1 MHELLTRLIGM
12 SNKKIAYLGLVYAKA
27 VTISKPHNCSE
38 CNNYFEEYSVM
49 CTASRYIDK
58 GKNKTLMEVLDNG
71 ENPKDY
77 KFVLQRHWICQDCL
91 ENLLN
96 TKVNVPKKKKHKC
109 IKREEVDIYSE
120 EFNNLSLLEQL
131 DAYEQA
137 YENGEL
143 SAEEYEDIENAI
155 IHHIALQEA
164 EGIGQE

>member
-1 MHELLTRLIGM
+1 MNELLNRLIGM

-27 VTISKPHNCSE
+27 ITISKPHNCSE

-58 GKNKTLMEVLDNG
+58 DKNKTLMKVLDNG

-77 KFVLQRHWICQDCL
+77 KFVLQRHWICKDCL
-91 ENLLN
+91 RKILDKK
-96 TKVNVPKKKKHKC
+96 TTVPKRKK
-109 IKREEVDIYSE
+109 IIQREERIDIYSE
-120 EFNNLSLLEQL
+120 EFNKLSLLEQL